1 MNVTFYPATEG
12 ETALTRLAREGF
24 HSAHTFVGTR
34 EFVDPGLGGL
44 PSSEVSYPVAAY
56 AAAKKLGAV
65 PADIPG
71 LWNVPGHPELT
82 TGQLI
87 DLAAR

>member
-1 MNVTFYPATEG
+1 MNVTFYPATDG
-12 ETALTRLAREGF
+12 ETTMARLARGGRPDAMAF
-24 HSAHTFVGTR
+24 AGTR
-34 EFVDPGLGGL
+34 DWVDPGLGGL

-56 AAAKKLGAV
+56 AAANKLGAV

>member
-1 MNVTFYPATEG
+1 MNVTFYPATDG
-12 ETALTRLAREGF
+12 ETTMARLARKGLPDTK
-24 HSAHTFVGTR
+24 TFVGTR
-34 EFVDPGLGGL
+34 DWANPGLGGL
-44 PSSEVSYPVAAY
+44 PAREVCYPVAAY